1 MADKEAPR
9 KPQVRGRFGVG
20 FLAELRALSLF
31 FEQAVADRAGF
42 EPAELSLDGFQDR
55 FLRPLGHLSSVHEE
69 AHTSIPYAQVSI
81 IAERKP
87 LKAGRHAQSDTGLY
101 T

>member
-9 KPQVRGRFGVG
+9 KPQIRSD
-20 FLAELRALSLF
+20 LASVSWLEPRALSRF

-87 LKAGRHAQSDTGLY
+87 SKAGRHAQSDTGLY